1 MEISIIFLFYILYIF
16 LILQILAKSFSS
28 AADVKNQACFINY
41 ICSRILMNNSN
52 YL

>member
-16 LILQILAKSFSS
+16 LILQILAKSLSS
-28 AADVKNQACFINY
+28 ADVKNQACFINY